1 MKNLIPPFLKKGDR
15 IGIVGTAR
23 SIAQGQLDNITRLL
37 NQEGF
42 EVILSPNIYSVS
54 DRYAGN
60 DASRTT
66 ALQHMLDDDSLSAIL
81 CARGGY
87 GTARMIDGI
96 DWTKF
101 LQKPKWVCGF
111 SDATVLHSHLNKLRV
126 ATIHS
131 TMGTGYRNSTDD
143 DPNYLT
149 LVAELF
155 GKPFDLK
162 VEANLLNRN
171 GEVKGELIGGN
182 LAVLSSIMGSP
193 SDTDWNHKILFLED
207 INEYPYNVDR
217 IMLNLKR
224 NGRLKNLKGLVV
236 GDISE
241 KEEDDI
247 PFGKTVYDVVAEHVA
262 KYHYPV
268 AFGFPIGHEKVNL
281 AIRMGDQVSFSV
293 NSDFARI
300 SY

>member
-1 MKNLIPPFLKKGDR
+1 MKKVIPPFLKKGDR

-23 SIAQGQLDNITRLL
+23 SIEKGQLDNITRLL
-37 NQEGF
+37 NEDGF
-42 EVILSPNIYSVS
+42 DVVLSPHIYKKS

-60 DASRTT
+60 DDVRTAS
-66 ALQHMLDDDSLSAIL
+66 LQAMLDDDSLGAIL

-96 DWTKF
+96 DWTAF
-101 LQKPKWVCGF
+101 LQRPKWICGF
-111 SDATVLHSHLNKLRV
+111 SDVTVIHSHVNKLGV

-131 TMGTGYRNSTDD
+131 SMGTGFRNSANDD
-143 DPNYLT
+143 SNYLT
-149 LVAELF
+149 LVSELL

-162 VEANLLNRN
+162 VDSSPLNRL

-182 LAVLSSIMGSP
+182 LAVLSSIMCSL
-193 SDTDWNHKILFLED
+193 SDTDWTGKILFLED

-224 NGRLKNLKGLVV
+224 NGRLSGLKGVVV

-247 PFGKTVYDVVAEHVA
+247 PFGKTVYEVVAEHISQ
-262 KYHYPV
+262 YDYPV

-281 AIRMGDQVSFSV
+281 AVRFGDQVQFSV

>member
-1 MKNLIPPFLKKGDR
+1 MKNVIPPFLKKGDR

-23 SIAQGQLDNITRLL
+23 SVEKGELDNIIRLL
-37 NQEGF
+37 NTDGF
-42 EVILSPNIYSVS
+42 EVVLSPNIYSVS
-54 DRYAGN
+54 DRYAGH
-60 DASRTT
+60 DTSRTI
-66 ALQHMLDDDSLSAIL
+66 ALQEMLNDDSLSAIL

-87 GTARMIDGI
+87 GTARMIDAV
-96 DWTKF
+96 DWTVF
-101 LQKPKWVCGF
+101 LKKPKWICGF
-111 SDATVLHSHLNKLRV
+111 SDVTVIHSHLNKLGV

-131 TMGTGYRNSTDD
+131 IMGTGFRNSPDD

-149 LVAELF
+149 LVSELT

-162 VEANLLNRN
+162 IDSNELNRM
-171 GEVKGELIGGN
+171 GSVEGELIGGN

-193 SDTDWNHKILFLED
+193 SDSEWTDKILFLED
-207 INEYPYNVDR
+207 INEYPYNIDR

-241 KEEDDI
+241 KDEDDI
-247 PFGKTVYDVVAEHVA
+247 PFGKTVYEVVAEHVSE
-262 KYHYPV
+262 YDFPV

-281 AIRMGDQVSFSV
+281 AIRFGDQVQLSV

>member
-1 MKNLIPPFLKKGDR
+1 MNKVIPPFLKKGDK

-23 SIAQGQLDNITRLL
+23 SIEKGQLDNIARLL
-37 NQEGF
+37 NQDGF
-42 EVILSPNIYSVS
+42 EVALSPNIYSVS
-54 DRYAGN
+54 DRYAG
-60 DASRTT
+60 DDTSRTH
-66 ALQHMLDDDSLSAIL
+66 ALQEMLDDDSLSAIL

-96 DWTKF
+96 DWTAF
-101 LQKPKWVCGF
+101 LQKPKWICGF
-111 SDATVLHSHLNKLRV
+111 SDVTVLHSHVNKLGV

-131 TMGTGYRNSTDD
+131 IMGTGFRNSPHD

-149 LVAELF
+149 LVSELT
-155 GKPFDLK
+155 GEPFDLK
-162 VEANLLNRN
+162 VGANELNRL
-171 GEVKGELIGGN
+171 GEVAGELIGGN

-193 SDTDWNHKILFLED
+193 SDTDWTDKILFLED
-207 INEYPYNVDR
+207 INEYPYTVDR

-224 NGRLKNLKGLVV
+224 TGRLSGLKALVV

-241 KEEDDI
+241 KVEDDI
-247 PFGKTVYDVVAEHVA
+247 PFGKSVYEVVAEHVSE
-262 KYHYPV
+262 YNFPL

-281 AIRMGDQVSFSV
+281 AIRFGDQVQLSV
-293 NSDFARI
+293 NSEFARI